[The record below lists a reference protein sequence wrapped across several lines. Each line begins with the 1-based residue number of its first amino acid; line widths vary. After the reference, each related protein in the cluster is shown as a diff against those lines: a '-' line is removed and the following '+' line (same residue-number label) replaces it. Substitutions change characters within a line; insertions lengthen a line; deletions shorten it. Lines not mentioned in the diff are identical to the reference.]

1 MANEGRET
9 SEGCDW
15 SDDLLLG
22 KSWKSSKIG
31 IWKFCVIRKCHRLIL
46 FVGLCRS
53 NPLYKLVN
61 IVIQYK
67 KNQNPLYLT
76 THENNITEI
85 AFLHRW
91 GPSPTLLERLWD
103 AVGLAVGLRHQWRLA
118 KTLGA
123 EPGDQMKFYSL
134 RIDVDIYIYSS
145 GFTEFPVLIVRH
157 HQMNL
162 WFYSLTRLKMRS
174 CLRCEC
180 KSARW
185 RKGDITFSQHV
196 SLQLHDIAWSLQ
208 EQCIVG
214 HQEEFVLTGATG
226 TPWCVLYTVPVLL
239 TCWKCFSI
247 GGLCLTL
254 LWDNPKPG
262 LLRNVKKKCGLPLVK
277 KGHQQLPG
285 CNGLRDA
292 RTEAVTTRWILI
304 FWAKR
309 WCFMCCNL
317 YIA

>member
-1 MANEGRET
+1 
-9 SEGCDW
+9 
-15 SDDLLLG
+15 
-22 KSWKSSKIG
+22 
-31 IWKFCVIRKCHRLIL
+31 
-46 FVGLCRS
+46 
-53 NPLYKLVN
+53 
-61 IVIQYK
+61 
-67 KNQNPLYLT
+67 
-76 THENNITEI
+76 
-85 AFLHRW
+85 
-91 GPSPTLLERLWD
+91 
-103 AVGLAVGLRHQWRLA
+103 
-118 KTLGA
+118 
-123 EPGDQMKFYSL
+123 MKFYSL
-134 RIDVDIYIYSS
+134 RIGWCWYIYIYSS

-185 RKGDITFSQHV
+185 RKGDINFLTTCCSSTSWY
-196 SLQLHDIAWSLQ
+196 SLSLQ
-208 EQCIVG
+208 EQCIVPG
-214 HQEEFVLTGATG
+214 RIFLLTGATG

-247 GGLCLTL
+247 GGLLLTL
-254 LWDNPKPG
+254 LCCFPKPG
-262 LLRNVKKKCGLPLVK
+262 LLQNVKKKCGLPLVK

-309 WCFMCCNL
+309 AGKKVVL
-317 YIA
+317 HVL

>member
-1 MANEGRET
+1 MQLALRLVYDINEDLQKLLVRNLEIKWNSIL
-9 SEGCDW
+9 SE
-15 SDDLLLG
+15 
-22 KSWKSSKIG
+22 
-31 IWKFCVIRKCHRLIL
+31 
-46 FVGLCRS
+46 
-53 NPLYKLVN
+53 LV
-61 IVIQYK
+61 
-67 KNQNPLYLT
+67 
-76 THENNITEI
+76 
-85 AFLHRW
+85 
-91 GPSPTLLERLWD
+91 
-103 AVGLAVGLRHQWRLA
+103 
-118 KTLGA
+118 
-123 EPGDQMKFYSL
+123 
-134 RIDVDIYIYSS
+134 DVDIYIIIYIYIFKWIYWISGPHCETSS
-145 GFTEFPVLIVRH
+145 DESMILFPDSIEDEILFEMWVQVCKMKEGRH
-157 HQMNL
+157 
-162 WFYSLTRLKMRS
+162 K
-174 CLRCEC
+174 
-180 KSARW
+180 
-185 RKGDITFSQHV
+185 TFSRHV

-262 LLRNVKKKCGLPLVK
+262 LLQNVKKKCGLPLVK

-309 WCFMCCNL
+309 AGKKVVL
-317 YIA
+317 HVL